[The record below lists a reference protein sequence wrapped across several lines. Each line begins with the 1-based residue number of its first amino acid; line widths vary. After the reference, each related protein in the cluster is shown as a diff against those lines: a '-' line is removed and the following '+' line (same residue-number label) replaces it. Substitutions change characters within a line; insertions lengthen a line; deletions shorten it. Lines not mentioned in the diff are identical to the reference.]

1 MILDDKAFRD
11 EAVKLTA
18 YLMSISAR
26 TAPKSKGED
35 DIEIIYAYGEDKDKI
50 ADKMIEL
57 EKERKG
63 FKRDGENLKNSS
75 GVLLIGVNGGKTLGL
90 NCGACGYD
98 CKTFPKERKQGK
110 DFVGPNCIFKI
121 LDLGIALGSAVKL
134 ASIINVDN
142 RIMYRVGTAAKMLGM
157 IKSDVVMGI
166 PLSSTGKSPFF
177 DRLETEKA
185 KKKKK

>member
-1 MILDDKAFRD
+1 MLKEEELRN
-11 EAVKLTA
+11 EAVKFSA
-18 YLMSISAR
+18 YLMSVSAR

-35 DIEIIYAYGEDKDKI
+35 DIEIIYVDGEEKDRI
-50 ADKMIEL
+50 AEKMIEL

-63 FKRDGENLKNSS
+63 FKRDGENLKAASAL
-75 GVLLIGVNGGKTLGL
+75 LLIGVNGGKTLGL

-98 CKTFPKERKQGK
+98 CNTFPKEREKGK

-142 RIMYRVGTAAKMLGM
+142 RIMYRVGTAAKMLGV
-157 IKSDVVMGI
+157 INSDVVMGI

>member
-1 MILDDKAFRD
+1 MILREEELRN
-11 EAVKLTA
+11 EAIRLAA

-35 DIEIIYAYGEDKDKI
+35 DIEIVYADGEEKNRI
-50 ADKMIEL
+50 AEKMIEL
-57 EKERKG
+57 DKERKG
-63 FKRDGENLKNSS
+63 FKRDGENLKASS
-75 GVLLIGVNGGKTLGL
+75 AVLLIGVNGGKTLGL

-98 CKTFPKERKQGK
+98 CNTFPKEREKGK
-110 DFVGPNCIFKI
+110 DFTGPNCIFKI

-142 RIMYRVGTAAKMLGM
+142 RIMYRIGTAAKMLGV
-157 IKSDVVMGI
+157 INSDVVMGI

-177 DRLETEKA
+177 DRLEIEKA